1 MTGLADNVAQSQTP
15 GKTLNFSTRATVGT
29 GENTLIEGFIIT
41 GSVPKKVIMRAIGP
55 SLTQYGV
62 QGALTNPT
70 LTLYD
75 HTGALL
81 TSNDNWKD
89 TQQAEIAATG
99 VQPSND
105 LESAIVRTLPPGLYT
120 AMMNGKNGATGVGL
134 VEMYDLDTMADATL
148 GNVSTRGLVGTGDN
162 VVIGGFIVG
171 SGANPVVVARGIGP
185 SLASAGI
192 NNPLADPVLE
202 LHNGNGGLIAENN
215 DWKDTQPELI
225 QAAGL
230 APTNDHESAIM
241 AWLSPGSYTAILRG
255 NNATTGVGLV
265 EIYRI
270 N

>member
-1 MTGLADNVAQSQTP
+1 SA
-15 GKTLNFSTRATVGT
+15 
-29 GENTLIEGFIIT
+29 
-41 GSVPKKVIMRAIGP
+41 PKKVIVRALGP

-62 QGALTNPT
+62 QNALTNPT

-75 HTGALL
+75 NTGAVL
-81 TSNDNWKD
+81 TSNDDWKD
-89 TQQAEIAATG
+89 TQQTEIAATG

-105 LESAIVRTLPPGLYT
+105 LESAIVRTLSPGLYT
-120 AMMNGKNGATGVGL
+120 TAMNGKNGATGVGL
-134 VEMYDLDTMADATL
+134 IEVYDLDPPANSTL

-162 VVIGGFIVG
+162 VVISGFIVG

-185 SLASAGI
+185 SLAGAGI
-192 NNPLADPVLE
+192 HNPLADPILE

-230 APTNDHESAIM
+230 APTDDHEAAIM
-241 AWLSPGSYTAILRG
+241 SWLAPGSYTAVLRG

-265 EIYRI
+265 EIFRI